1 MPNRIIK
8 ESIRS
13 SYEIEELDPNS
24 EVTFYRLLT
33 FADDYGRFPSDKRI
47 LQSQLYPLKSSIR
60 SKDFNTWISELV
72 KAGLIDLYI
81 GDDHKPYGYFPTWE
95 DHQTIRN
102 QRSKYPEPDGDVFID
117 LDAQFKRVE
126 NIRNQ
131 LKSSESK
138 CYRESNPIQS
148 ESNPNP
154 NSSDDKGV
162 PDFSDIDR
170 PLHKLGNI
178 EYSFDEF
185 WDDYDKKKD
194 KTKCEKK
201 WKKIK
206 ESDKGKIKEFIPIYK
221 AHEPDEEYRKN
232 PLTFL
237 NGETWKDEWSSYPP
251 KQTNQTHNGT
261 ANADKVGAAV
271 DNYFDQ
277 NSN

>member
-1 MPNRIIK
+1 MVKELTGYDLSRQWFDFTFENPDLVKPNHTAMYFFAIEHCNRLGWKEKFGFPSTMAMEAMGIKSYNTYKKTLDDIVDWGFFKMVERSKNQYSSNVIALSKNNKASGKALDKAFTKHASKQSESK
-8 ESIRS
+8 ESIDKQINNGTNKQ
-13 SYEIEELDPNS
+13 ENNDDPS
-24 EVTFYRLLT
+24 
-33 FADDYGRFPSDKRI
+33 
-47 LQSQLYPLKSSIR
+47 
-60 SKDFNTWISELV
+60 
-72 KAGLIDLYI
+72 
-81 GDDHKPYGYFPTWE
+81 
-95 DHQTIRN
+95 
-102 QRSKYPEPDGDVFID
+102 
-117 LDAQFKRVE
+117 
-126 NIRNQ
+126 
-131 LKSSESK
+131 
-138 CYRESNPIQS
+138 
-148 ESNPNP
+148 
-154 NSSDDKGV
+154 
-162 PDFSDIDR
+162 FSDIDR
-170 PLHKLGNI
+170 PLHKLGSI
-178 EYSFDEF
+178 EYPFDEF

-206 ESDKGKIKEFIPIYK
+206 ESDKELIKEFIPIYK